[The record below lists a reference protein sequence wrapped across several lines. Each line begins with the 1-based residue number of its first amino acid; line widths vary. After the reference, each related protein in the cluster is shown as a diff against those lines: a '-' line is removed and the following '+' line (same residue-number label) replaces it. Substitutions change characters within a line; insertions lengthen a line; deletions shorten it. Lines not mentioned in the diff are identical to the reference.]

1 MSDCFYIYAGRLRL
15 CTPNDVKSIL
25 PTQSLAVDETTSLLA
40 VFCAHNMHL
49 KPALFPTTLAFTLLC
64 SATKILPRAPHAAV
78 QLPAFVDLHNV
89 MIKPRSDFE
98 PRMVPLPRTKYAAQ
112 PLGKWLGA
120 NSSPAK
126 VKRTILG
133 ARQVTCDAGYALCDG
148 AFPVPKFVLVREI

>member
-1 MSDCFYIYAGRLRL
+1 VTAFTHIWVAFVCARSTI
-15 CTPNDVKSIL
+15 S
-25 PTQSLAVDETTSLLA
+25 TQFFQHKVTTSLLA

-49 KPALFPTTLAFTLLC
+49 KSALFPTTLASTLLC

-78 QLPAFVDLHNV
+78 QLPASVDLHNV

-98 PRMVPLPRTKYAAQ
+98 PRMVPLPRTRYAAQ
-112 PLGKWLGA
+112 PLGERLGA

-126 VKRTILG
+126 VKRTMLG
-133 ARQVTCDAGYALCDG
+133 ARQGTCDAGYALCDG